1 MILSEFEDRLSD
13 VPRWVIVRTIQK
25 QSVMDHS
32 ARVAIV
38 APRIAAKYF
47 GVADPAG
54 LFVIT
59 RWALLHD
66 RPEAFSG
73 DIPTPGKKFWMGV
86 NHDNFHA
93 PKFTEHPLEWSRT
106 NIKPDFIRR
115 VVKAADYFEALVFI
129 AKDQSL
135 GNTTLDQIWNNVVDN
150 FHNNF
155 QDMEYMVDDLV
166 AEAAEFAICKQDPLA

>member
-38 APRIAAKYF
+38 APRIATKYF
-47 GVADPAG
+47 GVTDPAE
-54 LFVIT
+54 LLVIT

-73 DIPTPGKKFWMGV
+73 DIPTPGKKFWMGM
-86 NHDNFHA
+86 NHDRFYA

-129 AKDQSL
+129 AKEESL
-135 GNTTLDQIWNNVVDN
+135 GNKTLTRILNNVRDN
-150 FHNNF
+150 FQEAF
-155 QDMEYMVDDLV
+155 PDMDDMVGELML
-166 AEAAEFAICKQDPLA
+166 EAYELGKGLQDPLA